1 MSDKLSPTEEQ
12 LMEIIWSHDQIFM
25 KEILLAYDEPK
36 PAASTIA
43 TLLKRMKNKGFIDFE
58 LFGNSRRYHPLVP
71 KRTYFKDKMKELV
84 NNFFGGS
91 NAAFASFF
99 AEESSM
105 NQDELQE
112 LKELIESK
120 IKES

>member
-1 MSDKLSPTEEQ
+1 MRNKLSVSEEQ
-12 LMEIIWSHDQIFM
+12 LMEIIWSHEQIFM
-25 KEILLAYDEPK
+25 KEILEAHDEPK
-36 PAASTIA
+36 PAPSTVA
-43 TLLKRMKNKGFIDFE
+43 TLLKRMRVKGYIDYDM
-58 LFGNSRRYHPLVP
+58 FGNSRRYHPIVP
-71 KRTYFKDKMKELV
+71 KRIYFKDKMKEMV

-105 NQDELQE
+105 NQDELQQ

-120 IKES
+120 IKKS

>member
-1 MSDKLSPTEEQ
+1 MANKLSTTEEQ
-12 LMEIIWSHDQIFM
+12 LMEIIWTHEQMFM
-25 KEILLAYDEPK
+25 KEILRAYDDPK

-43 TLLKRMKNKGFIDFE
+43 TLLKRMKTKGYIDFE
-58 LFGNSRRYHPLVP
+58 LFGNSRRYHPVIP
-71 KRTYFKDKMKELV
+71 KRTYFKDKMKDMV

-105 NQDELQE
+105 DQDELQQ

-120 IKES
+120 IKKS